1 MKTVPKST
9 EYEKE
14 KIRSS
19 EWYGEILFGLFVIGV
34 MKTDKDLVSE
44 EVAKII
50 VQAPLTWGIGR
61 VPNLTLIAKVIY
73 HELKRKKKVPNLH
86 TYITVLRSIN

>member
-50 VQAPLTWGIGR
+50 VQAPLT
-61 VPNLTLIAKVIY
+61 
-73 HELKRKKKVPNLH
+73 
-86 TYITVLRSIN
+86 S

>member
-1 MKTVPKST
+1 MPKST

-50 VQAPLTWGIGR
+50 VQ
-61 VPNLTLIAKVIY
+61 VPFNLGD
-73 HELKRKKKVPNLH
+73 RKGPKSNFN
-86 TYITVLRSIN
+86 S

>member
-14 KIRSS
+14 KITSS

-34 MKTDKDLVSE
+34 MKTDKDLVFE

-50 VQAPLTWGIGR
+50 VQVPLTWRIGR
-61 VPNLTLIAKVIY
+61 VPNLTLITKVIY
-73 HELKRKKKVPNLH
+73 HELKKK
-86 TYITVLRSIN
+86 